1 MPDLIIVARVVSKP
15 GHAKSL
21 VAAQVAFVAIA
32 RQQPGCLLYDL
43 HEDEEQSGSVL
54 FFERW
59 RDRAAWDAHMAGA
72 HMETFRAQTADW
84 IGSVELL
91 RMRQVA

>member
-1 MPDLIIVARVVSKP
+1 MSDLIIAARVVAKP
-15 GHAKSL
+15 GHEAAL
-21 VAAQVAFVAIA
+21 VAAQIAFVSVA

-43 HEDEEQSGSVL
+43 HEDEDQPGSVL

-59 RDRAAWDAHMAGA
+59 SDRASWDAHMAGA
-72 HMETFRAQTADW
+72 HMERFRAQTADW
-84 IGSVELL
+84 IASVELL